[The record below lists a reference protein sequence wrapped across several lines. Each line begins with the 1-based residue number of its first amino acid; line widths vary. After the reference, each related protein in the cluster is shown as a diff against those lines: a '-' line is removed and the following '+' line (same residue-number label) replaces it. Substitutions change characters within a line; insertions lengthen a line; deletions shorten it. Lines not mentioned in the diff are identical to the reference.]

1 MDDQQRAR
9 EQFEAWAN
17 AEGYCVSR
25 LTGHNYLDVAVHAA
39 WEAWQAALRAAPEG
53 FVIVPRIPTPQ
64 MDAHG
69 RAALSDNGVDSVDDS
84 DALICWAAMLAARPQ
99 RVKDA

>member
-25 LTGHNYLDVAVHAA
+25 LIGHNYLDVAVHAA
-39 WEAWQAALRAAPEG
+39 WDAWQAALRAAPECPEG
-53 FVIVPRIPTPQ
+53 FVMVRIK
-64 MDAHG
+64 D
-69 RAALSDNGVDSVDDS
+69 VE
-84 DALICWAAMLAARPQ
+84 ALICSVTHSPRSALAASEVRRAIAARPQ
-99 RVKDA
+99 GVKE